1 MCMMRG
7 GMCSVQI
14 LGATHWFAWRS
25 SMSRRTPFSCSF
37 AAVYRTGFARFIPL
51 GSPFPSSLIDLRV
64 FLATEEQTIC
74 HEGANSD
81 VPGSTVARR
90 AHPRPPLAS
99 RYGTWATLYYVIVSD
114 NPIPAQWNL
123 LLNWIRE
130 SYFQCDSSLNY
141 RWICFITLAFCCLRS
156 IGPHGSLK
164 SLCKW
169 GAVKWT
175 VYTLLREGVIKS
187 V

>member
-74 HEGANSD
+74 HEGGKLRCSWQYSGQESTPPST
-81 VPGSTVARR
+81 PGLQV
-90 AHPRPPLAS
+90 
-99 RYGTWATLYYVIVSD
+99 
-114 NPIPAQWNL
+114 WNL
-123 LLNWIRE
+123 GNFILCDCQWQPHPCTVKSPTELDKGKLFSMWLKFELQMNMLHNTCILLSQE
-130 SYFQCDSSLNY
+130 Y
-141 RWICFITLAFCCLRS
+141 
-156 IGPHGSLK
+156 
-164 SLCKW
+164 
-169 GAVKWT
+169 WT
-175 VYTLLREGVIKS
+175 TWLP
-187 V
+187 